1 MDDIPQVNQFENE
14 FLTTPFTEKEIR
26 DAIFD
31 MDHNKA
37 PGLKGFTAELYQQFC
52 DVNKEDLMRM
62 FHDLHKGDVPLI
74 SLNFGVIILLPKT
87 QDASKI

>member
-31 MDHNKA
+31 MDHNKT
-37 PGLKGFTAELYQQFC
+37 PGLKGFTAEFYQQFC

-62 FHDLHKGDVPLI
+62 FHDLHKGDLPFEKDLILVP
-74 SLNFGVIILLPKT
+74 
-87 QDASKI
+87 